1 MSNDKLEGAHGSELG
16 IRRGGHWN
24 RREFVKS
31 VASLVGSAGLLGY
44 DVDPASAEPPP
55 ETTRIRIV
63 NTPAICVA
71 PQYVAEELLRLE
83 GFRQIEYVPQGAH
96 PTPSILLSAGRADI
110 TMAGAT
116 ALVPALD
123 RGEPLVV
130 LAGVHGGCYEL
141 FGNERVRSIREL
153 KGKSIPVWGL
163 GGDDHI
169 YVASMLAY
177 VGIDPRTDVK
187 WVATGTFNGPME
199 HFVDGKFDAFLGF
212 PPQPQKIR
220 AQKVGHVIVNTSQD
234 RPWSQHFCC
243 MVAGNREFVRQHP
256 VASRRA
262 LRAILKSAQICAQDP
277 ERAARFMVKKGY
289 EASYDV
295 ALEVVKD
302 VPYNAWRILNPEDT
316 LRFHALRLHEV
327 GMIKSTPQKIIA
339 QGTDWRFLS
348 ELKKEL
354 KA

>member
-1 MSNDKLEGAHGSELG
+1 MANDKLEFARGAGLENRISG
-16 IRRGGHWN
+16 NWD
-24 RREFVKS
+24 RREFVKG
-31 VASLVGSAGLLGY
+31 VAALAGSAGLLGY
-44 DVDPASAEPPP
+44 VLRPAAAEPPP
-55 ETTRIRIV
+55 ETSRIRIV
-63 NTPAICVA
+63 DTPAICVA

-83 GFRQIEYVPQGAH
+83 GFRQIEYVSQGDN

-123 RGEPLVV
+123 REEPIVV

-163 GGDDHI
+163 GGDDHV
-169 YVASMLAY
+169 YVSSMLAY
-177 VGIDPRTDVK
+177 VGIDPRMDVK
-187 WVATGTFNGPME
+187 WVATGTFNGPMQ
-199 HFVDGKFDAFLGF
+199 HFVDGKVDAFLGF

-220 AQKVGHVIVNTSQD
+220 AQKAGHVIVNTAQD

-277 ERAARFMVKKGY
+277 ERAARYMVKKGY
-289 EASYDV
+289 EPSYDI

-302 VPYNAWRILNPEDT
+302 VPYNAWRIFDPEDA

-327 GMIKSTPQKIIA
+327 GMIKTNPQKLIA
-339 QGTDWRFLS
+339 QGTDWRFLN